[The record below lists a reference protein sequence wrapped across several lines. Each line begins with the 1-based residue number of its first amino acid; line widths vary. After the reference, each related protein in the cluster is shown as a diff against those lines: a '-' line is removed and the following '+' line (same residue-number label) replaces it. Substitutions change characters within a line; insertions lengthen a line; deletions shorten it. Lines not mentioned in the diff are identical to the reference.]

1 MIGALDKLLL
11 VVPSNTYR
19 AQRFLEAARR
29 LGVLVAIATDSEMSA
44 PDHLGMVFDRL
55 DFCDAPSAAEELASL
70 ARSYGITHA
79 LAVDEGGVEIAALTN
94 ASLTGSGQGLEGI
107 LATRDKAGLRTALS
121 AAEIPQPRWVRL
133 PAACSSDHAALRD
146 IGFPLVVKPTKGSGS
161 IGVTLARNQNE
172 LARSVEIARA
182 VGEEMKTRGNEILAE
197 EYIEG
202 EEYAVEGM
210 IIHGAM
216 NVLAIF
222 EKPDPLV
229 GPVFAETIYVTPP
242 RTSGPT
248 TEAIEAT
255 VSAVARALSLPDGPV
270 HAEVRVGSDGR
281 CVPIDV
287 AARSIGGHCSDALS
301 FAFSTTL
308 EELILANALGQK
320 LSSTDRERQ
329 ASGVF
334 MIPVEA
340 RGVLRAVS
348 GVQEASRVR
357 FVNGVEVTVPVGTP
371 VRPLPWDN
379 RYLGFIFAKAPGSG
393 AVVAALRE
401 ARRLLN
407 FEIDPDVAVDA

>member
-197 EYIEG
+197 LYDSLRDRQIRMG
-202 EEYAVEGM
+202 K
-210 IIHGAM
+210 
-216 NVLAIF
+216 LALYLR
-222 EKPDPLV
+222 P
-229 GPVFAETIYVTPP
+229 
-242 RTSGPT
+242 
-248 TEAIEAT
+248 
-255 VSAVARALSLPDGPV
+255 ARAEHIIAEHQELAQLFREESLEKLLTKM
-270 HAEVRVGSDGR
+270 AEHIQGTR
-281 CVPIDV
+281 
-287 AARSIGGHCSDALS
+287 DAL
-301 FAFSTTL
+301 
-308 EELILANALGQK
+308 
-320 LSSTDRERQ
+320 
-329 ASGVF
+329 
-334 MIPVEA
+334 
-340 RGVLRAVS
+340 VS
-348 GVQEASRVR
+348 
-357 FVNGVEVTVPVGTP
+357 
-371 VRPLPWDN
+371 
-379 RYLGFIFAKAPGSG
+379 
-393 AVVAALRE
+393 
-401 ARRLLN
+401 
-407 FEIDPDVAVDA
+407 